1 MAVPSEWAAV
11 VFELK
16 NLPRPK
22 SPSFTTAVL
31 VTNTLAGFISNKTV
45 IRWKFVEGGL
55 PLCMTRLVCMC
66 SRAEQT
72 WTKYRLKE
80 GERGREKGRGR
91 EGGRE
96 GERGRGRGRER
107 RERVGEG
114 ETNITFRHFLPYC
127 LLGNQLLPFLE
138 MFYHS

>member
-1 MAVPSEWAAV
+1 MTVPSEWAAV

-16 NLPRPK
+16 NLPKPK

-31 VTNTLAGFISNKTV
+31 VTNTLAGFISNETV
-45 IRWKFVEGGL
+45 IRWEFEEGGL

-80 GERGREKGRGR
+80 GERERGREGEREREREKGRGR
-91 EGGRE
+91 D
-96 GERGRGRGRER
+96 
-107 RERVGEG
+107 
-114 ETNITFRHFLPYC
+114 
-127 LLGNQLLPFLE
+127 
-138 MFYHS
+138 